1 VTATSGTA
9 AISARSS
16 MAEVLMFMAMPRA
29 GIHEKPGEGSE
40 QIGLAFRKCR
50 SPISPI
56 FDRQQAT
63 A

>member
-1 VTATSGTA
+1 M
-9 AISARSS
+9 I
-16 MAEVLMFMAMPRA
+16 EILMFMAMPRA

-50 SPISPI
+50 SRISPI